1 MVSRKQSRT
10 TAEAKHPLARY
21 QRMRDFSATAE
32 PRGDGGLRSKMG
44 KAGSL
49 PFVVQKHAATRL
61 HYDFRLGWN
70 GVLKSWAVTKGP
82 SYYPGDKRLAV
93 RVEDHPWD
101 YRDFEGT
108 IPKGQYGGGTVMVWD
123 QGNWTPRGDVDQG
136 LKDGHLKFELHGKK
150 LKGDWVLV
158 RMHGLAGW
166 SGKENSGKENWLL
179 IKEKDKFARDS
190 SDEPITEE
198 APNSVA
204 SGCSM
209 EEIEAK
215 NDRVWNSAGRTAN
228 QTRSVSTGE
237 NKRAVASDAK
247 PRTARGKRSTDLSQ
261 APKERFPGFI
271 SPQLAL
277 QASTPPSGSDWVN
290 ELKLDGYRIQIQIR
304 SGERSR
310 TKTRVKERAKSRTVR
325 LLTRKG
331 LDWTARMPDIAAAA
345 VNLNVKDAILD
356 GEAVALDK
364 HGVSNFADLQAAFQ
378 EGRQRYITYFAF
390 DLLHLEGH
398 NLRGLPLSERKRILS
413 DLLSNGDK
421 NSPLRLSEHLE
432 ADADVVFKKACALGA
447 EGIISKLASAKYTSG
462 RSGTWLKLKCRLE
475 QEFVIGGFTLPA
487 KGRAGIGALLLG
499 YYEDGNL
506 LYAGRSGTGFT
517 QATHRLLR
525 AKLEQLARK
534 DSPFADVPREM
545 QRGAHWVKPD
555 LVAQIEFS
563 TWTRDNLLRQA
574 AFKGLREDKPAKEVV
589 RERAVAAN
597 GSMHG
602 SSHGTSRAKGSD
614 VSRSSRN
621 KKGTATMKR
630 MASKGLAITHPEKVL
645 DAESG
650 MTKQQL
656 AEYYDA
662 VAENLLPH
670 IADRPLSIVRC
681 PDGNSKPCFFQK
693 HVGFG
698 LPAGIKTVSIRNRK
712 TRDKEDY
719 LTVDSSEGLIGLA
732 QMGVLEIH
740 TWGSH
745 NGSLEHPDR
754 VVFDLDPDAA
764 IRWKTLAETAREFK
778 RRLTKLGLVS
788 FVKSTGGKGLHVV
801 VPIRPDHEWP
811 AIKEFAHGLALEL
824 ERENPELYVTKM
836 TKAMRKNRIYLDY
849 LRNDREATSVAPY
862 SPRARSGVPVA
873 MPLRWSELSAAK
885 PPSFHL
891 LDFAKWKSRL
901 RHDPWDEMLKI
912 KQKIPVAMAP
922 HDGN

>member
-1 MVSRKQSRT
+1 
-10 TAEAKHPLARY
+10 
-21 QRMRDFSATAE
+21 MRDFSATAE
-32 PRGDGGLRSKMG
+32 PRGNSVPRPKDG
-44 KAGSL
+44 KAGKL
-49 PFVVQKHAATRL
+49 PFVVQRHAATRL

-82 SYYPGDKRLAV
+82 SFYPGDKRLAV

-123 QGNWTPRGDVDQG
+123 QGTWTPHGDVDQG

-158 RMHGLAGW
+158 RMHGRAGW
-166 SGKENSGKENWLL
+166 SGKESSGKENWLL
-179 IKEKDKFARDS
+179 IKEKDKFVRDS

-198 APNSVA
+198 APNSVV
-204 SGCSM
+204 SSRTM
-209 EEIEAK
+209 EEIAAK
-215 NDRVWNSAGRTAN
+215 NDRVWNSAGRAAD
-228 QTRSVSTGE
+228 QARSVSGGE
-237 NKRAVASDAK
+237 KKRAIASDVK
-247 PRTARGKRSTDLSQ
+247 PRTSRGKRMPDLSH

-277 QASTPPSGSDWVN
+277 QASSAPSGSDWVN
-290 ELKLDGYRIQIQIR
+290 ELKLDGYRVQIQVR
-304 SGERSR
+304 SGERTGAKAR
-310 TKTRVKERAKSRTVR
+310 AKAGAKSRTVR

-345 VNLNVKDAILD
+345 GRLNVKDAILD
-356 GEAVALDK
+356 GEAVVLDE

-378 EGRQRYITYFAF
+378 EGGQRYITYFAF
-390 DLLHLEGH
+390 DLLHLDGH

-413 DLLSNGDK
+413 DVLSNSDK
-421 NSPLRLSEHLE
+421 ESPLRFSEHLE
-432 ADADVVFKKACALGA
+432 ADADEVFKKACALGA
-447 EGIISKLASAKYTSG
+447 EGIVSKLASAKYTSG
-462 RSGTWLKLKCRLE
+462 RSGTWLKLKYRLE
-475 QEFVIGGFTLPA
+475 QEFVIGGFTLPS
-487 KGRAGIGALLLG
+487 KGTAGIGALLLG
-499 YYEDGNL
+499 YYEEGEL
-506 LYAGRSGTGFT
+506 RYAGRSGTGFT
-517 QATHRLLR
+517 QATHKLLR
-525 AKLEQLARK
+525 AKLERLARR
-534 DSPFADVPREM
+534 DSPFAEVPREM
-545 QRGAHWVKPD
+545 RRGAHWVKPD

-563 TWTRDNLLRQA
+563 TWTRDNLVRQA

-589 RERAVAAN
+589 RERADAAN
-597 GSMHG
+597 GSKQN
-602 SSHGTSRAKGSD
+602 SSL
-614 VSRSSRN
+614 
-621 KKGTATMKR
+621 KKGNAMPKTGRSTVGEKAT
-630 MASKGLAITHPEKVL
+630 KGLAITHPDKVL
-645 DAESG
+645 DAESA

-656 AEYYDA
+656 AEYYEA

-681 PDGNSKPCFFQK
+681 PDGSSKPCFFQK

-698 LPAGIKTVSIRNRK
+698 LPAGIETVSIPNRK

-719 LTVDSSEGLIGLA
+719 LTVDSSEGLVGLA

-745 NGSLEHPDR
+745 NESLEHPDR

-764 IRWKTLAETAREFK
+764 IPWKTLAETARKFK
-778 RRLTKLGLVS
+778 RKLAKLGLVS

-811 AIKEFAHGLALEL
+811 VIKEFAHGLAIEL

-836 TKAMRKNRIYLDY
+836 TKATRKNRIYLDY
-849 LRNDREATSVAPY
+849 LRNDREATSVTPY

-873 MPLRWSELSAAK
+873 MPLRWSELSAEK
-885 PPSFHL
+885 PPSFHV

-901 RHDPWDEMLKI
+901 RHDPWDEMFKI
-912 KQKIPVAMAP
+912 KQKIPASIVR
-922 HDGN
+922 

>member
-1 MVSRKQSRT
+1 MALRKQART
-10 TAEAKHPLARY
+10 TGEVKRPLARY

-32 PRGDGGLRSKMG
+32 PRGEDASRPKTG
-44 KAGSL
+44 KAGTL
-49 PFVVQKHAATRL
+49 LFVVQKHAATRL
-61 HYDFRLGWN
+61 HYDFRLGWD

-101 YRDFEGT
+101 YRNFEGT

-123 QGNWTPRGDVDQG
+123 QGSWTPHGDVDLG

-158 RMHGLAGW
+158 RMHERGGG
-166 SGKENSGKENWLL
+166 SGNTTSGKENWLL

-198 APNSVA
+198 EPESAV
-204 SGCSM
+204 SGRSL
-209 EEIEAK
+209 EQIAAK
-215 NDRVWNSAGRTAN
+215 SDRVWNSAGRSAKEA
-228 QTRSVSTGE
+228 QSASVGG
-237 NKRAVASDAK
+237 KGRAVEPDAK
-247 PRTARGKRSTDLSQ
+247 PSRARGKHTPDLSHV
-261 APKERFPGFI
+261 PKERFPGFI

-277 QASTPPSGSDWVN
+277 QASSAPEGGDWVN

-304 SGERSR
+304 SGERSSA
-310 TKTRVKERAKSRTVR
+310 KTRVNDRGKAHTVR

-331 LDWTARMPDIAAAA
+331 LDWTARIPDIAAAA
-345 VNLNVKDAILD
+345 GRLNVKDAILD
-356 GEAVALDK
+356 GEAVALDE

-378 EGRQRYITYFAF
+378 EERQQYITYFAF
-390 DLLHLEGH
+390 DLLHLDGH
-398 NLRGLPLSERKRILS
+398 NLRGLPLSERKRILG
-413 DLLSNGDK
+413 DLLGNSDKNSGDQ

-432 ADADVVFKKACALGA
+432 ADADEVFKKACALGA
-447 EGIISKLASAKYTSG
+447 EGIVSKLASAKYTSG

-487 KGRAGIGALLLG
+487 KGTAGIGALLLG
-499 YYEDGNL
+499 YYEDGKL
-506 LYAGRSGTGFT
+506 CYAGRSGTGFT
-517 QATHRLLR
+517 QATHKLLR
-525 AKLEQLARK
+525 AKLERLGRK

-545 QRGAHWVKPD
+545 RRGAHWVKPD

-563 TWTRDNLLRQA
+563 TWTRDNLVRQA
-574 AFKGLREDKPAKEVV
+574 AFKGLREDKAAKEVV
-589 RERAVAAN
+589 RESAVAMNGAN
-597 GSMHG
+597 LN
-602 SSHGTSRAKGSD
+602 SSRKKGNAMPKTSRSTVREKVTKS
-614 VSRSSRN
+614 
-621 KKGTATMKR
+621 
-630 MASKGLAITHPEKVL
+630 LAITHPDKVL

-656 AEYYDA
+656 AEYYEA
-662 VAENLLPH
+662 VAEKMLPH

-712 TRDKEDY
+712 SHDKKEDY
-719 LTVDSSEGLIGLA
+719 LTVDSSEGLVGLA

-745 NGSLEHPDR
+745 NESLEHPDR

-764 IRWKTLAETAREFK
+764 IQWKTLAETAREFK
-778 RRLTKLGLVS
+778 RKLAKLGLVS

-811 AIKEFAHGLALEL
+811 AIKQFAHGFALEL
-824 ERENPELYVTKM
+824 ERVNPELYVTKM
-836 TKAMRKNRIYLDY
+836 TKATRKNRIYLDY

-885 PPSFHL
+885 SPSFHV

-901 RHDPWDEMLKI
+901 RHDPWDEMPKI
-912 KQKIPVAMAP
+912 KQRIPSAMVRR
-922 HDGN
+922 DRN